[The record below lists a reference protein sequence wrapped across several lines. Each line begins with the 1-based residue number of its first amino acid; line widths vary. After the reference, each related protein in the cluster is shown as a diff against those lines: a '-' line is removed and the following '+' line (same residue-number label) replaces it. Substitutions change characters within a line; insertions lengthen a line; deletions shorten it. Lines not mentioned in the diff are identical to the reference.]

1 MFGTACTP
9 ETPIGTCMVSSEG
22 ACAAYYNFGRMHREA
37 AQLVGRAQLSGAALF
52 ARYADAPN
60 ALGYCGP
67 PEGIGTTEAEI
78 RASAR
83 RFSGVWPYLQ
93 VLARLT
99 GTADPLDARLVE
111 AYWLGRDLG
120 VDRAEFGRELLA
132 VLGPQAGAYWTHLTP
147 DLLAEAA
154 PDHGFHVFGVYPW
167 SRLLAAGPQPL
178 FVLDSCRIRWGT
190 VVGLDP
196 LTVSSPRLTWDGS
209 ALGLGEPD
217 GRPGRRRRRG
227 RSATWWRCTG
237 TASSTVLT
245 PDQAE
250 VLAESTEARL
260 AATNARLGR
269 RPYATVP

>member
-1 MFGTACTP
+1 LSVA
-9 ETPIGTCMVSSEG
+9 VSE
-22 ACAAYYNFGRMHREA
+22 
-37 AQLVGRAQLSGAALF
+37 GAALF
-52 ARYADAPN
+52 AAYADAPN

-99 GTADPLDARLVE
+99 GTEDPLDARLVE

-120 VDRAEFGRELLA
+120 VDRDAFGRDLLA
-132 VLGPQAGAYWTHLTP
+132 VLGPRAGAYWTHLTP

-196 LTVSSPRLTWDGS
+196 LTVSSPRLTWDG
-209 ALGLGEPD
+209 AVLGLGKPTEDAVD
-217 GRPGRRRRRG
+217 GDGVALGDVVAVHWDRLVD
-227 RSATWWRCTG
+227 
-237 TASSTVLT
+237 VLT

-250 VLAESTEARL
+250 VLRTSTRARL
-260 AATNARLGR
+260 AATNARLAVAAG
-269 RPYATVP
+269 